1 MAMTAHTTD
10 EERLERVQRLSDQI
24 AELEERHRK
33 ATAQLNEEI
42 FYAFPEN
49 RGETGK
55 PPHGWIKKLIERS
68 QRSRQHINDVR
79 AGKYRTEERRE
90 AGE

>member
-1 MAMTAHTTD
+1 MNTHTTD
-10 EERLERVQRLSDQI
+10 EERLKRIQRLSDQI
-24 AELEERHRK
+24 ADLETRQRK

-55 PPHGWIKKLIERS
+55 PPHGWIKKLIEHS
-68 QRSRQHINDVR
+68 KKSRQHINDVR
-79 AGKYRTEERRE
+79 AGKYRQDDEETES
-90 AGE
+90 